1 MFIKSDELPPLGT
14 EVAVEFHLED
24 GFELI
29 RGRGRV
35 AWVREPADGDDPGGF
50 GLRFLELTPGSR
62 ELIFR
67 LVERRVREGD
77 RVFDLEESAP
87 QTVAGRLVH
96 DEEHLGSP
104 PWDLPAPRGG
114 EEAAR
119 GEGGAAGGEVTL
131 YGRAARE
138 AAEEEPRTGAH
149 LAAVR
154 EEEPRAA
161 RDPEASFAGLVE
173 VDEEDAAAREEG
185 QGAVEADVSPGEA
198 LRTAFGVGESGGRG
212 AAGTA
217 GTAGTAFAAAEA
229 AEVAAVGGRAE
240 RLDEGDRFPT
250 GAAGGAAG
258 AVAAASAGA
267 GEGAA
272 DAEETA
278 SPAAFDSP
286 EHDGAETAGP
296 GIPRDSLTGD
306 RAAAAAAGPAFG
318 ADWPDGRPGSS
329 TSDDATADGGEP
341 WSESNEPAEATAH
354 GYAGAGRVGGSGRRG
369 RLLAAIA
376 AVVVVLV
383 AGGFL
388 LFRAWASSQDGAG
401 SAATAAPAAVP
412 ADADAAGTA
421 DSDAIAAPDGAD
433 RQTIASSPTPPAE
446 GFGEELAAPPP
457 PADGPRTVERI
468 DWRRRD
474 GGLDFEISG
483 GRPIAAGQ
491 VDHFRV
497 GGERPRLV
505 VRIAGIERPY
515 ARGEVAVGGPL
526 VERVRTGFHP
536 AAGAAGGGSLHVVF
550 DLASAGARAA
560 VDAAGDGVRV
570 RIEGP

>member
-1 MFIKSDELPPLGT
+1 VPFETAVRLRFDRFHGFVEQYSANLSLGGMFIKSDELPPLGT

-35 AWVREPADGDDPGGF
+35 AWVREPAEGDDPAGF

-119 GEGGAAGGEVTL
+119 GEGGAAGGGATL

-138 AAEEEPRTGAH
+138 VAEEEPRAGAH

-154 EEEPRAA
+154 EEEPPAA
-161 RDPEASFAGLVE
+161 ADPEASFAGLVE
-173 VDEEDAAAREEG
+173 VDEEEG
-185 QGAVEADVSPGEA
+185 GERLASIGEA
-198 LRTAFGVGESGGRG
+198 ETMG
-212 AAGTA
+212 
-217 GTAGTAFAAAEA
+217 
-229 AEVAAVGGRAE
+229 
-240 RLDEGDRFPT
+240 

-258 AVAAASAGA
+258 AAAAASAGA
-267 GEGAA
+267 VEGAA

-286 EHDGAETAGP
+286 EHDEAETGEPRFP
-296 GIPRDSLTGD
+296 GDSFTGD
-306 RAAAAAAGPAFG
+306 RAAAGAAGPAFG
-318 ADWPDGRPGSS
+318 AGWPAGRTGSS

-341 WSESNEPAEATAH
+341 WSEASEPAETTAH
-354 GYAGAGRVGGSGRRG
+354 GYAGAGRAGGSGRRG

-376 AVVVVLV
+376 AVVVVLA

-388 LFRAWASSQDGAG
+388 LFRALASSQDGAG
-401 SAATAAPAAVP
+401 SAATAAPAATVGGP

-421 DSDAIAAPDGAD
+421 DSDATAAPDGAD
-433 RQTIASSPTPPAE
+433 RQAANPPTPPAE
-446 GFGEELAAPPP
+446 ESGEELAAPPP

-536 AAGAAGGGSLHVVF
+536 AAGAAGGSLHVVF
-550 DLASAGARAA
+550 DLASAGAEAA